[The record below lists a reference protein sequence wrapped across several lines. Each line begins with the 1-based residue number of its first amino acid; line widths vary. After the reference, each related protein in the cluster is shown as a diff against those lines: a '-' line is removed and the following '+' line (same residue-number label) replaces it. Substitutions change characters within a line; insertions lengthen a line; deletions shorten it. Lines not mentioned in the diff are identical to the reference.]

1 MNATFSTRLV
11 ALRAARHMTQ
21 EELSA
26 AAGVSR
32 SRIGVIETSGGRLP
46 HATTIARLAKALGV
60 KVSALMGDAAA
71 PPTEATP
78 LPADPG
84 AGPLTPEMLEH
95 MITQMSEQAR
105 QHRDEMLN
113 KLLAQ
118 LSEQAKQ
125 HRTELAVTK
134 RDARL
139 QADRTTSFLE
149 YSISTMS
156 STITTLKE
164 TIVELKQQ
172 VYGLQLTAGQRM
184 PTAEEQ
190 AYFDKQAAGQKKS
203 NPAGFKNYDSQP
215 VSLCLAA

>member
-1 MNATFSTRLV
+1 MDSTFGTRLA
-11 ALRAARHMTQ
+11 ALRAARHLTQ

-26 AAGVSR
+26 VAGVSR
-32 SRIGVIETSGGRLP
+32 GRIAVIEKACGSLP
-46 HATTIARLAKALGV
+46 HGTTIARLAKALGV
-60 KVSALMGDAAA
+60 KVSVLLGDATAPVIDPTPPAHA
-71 PPTEATP
+71 PPM
-78 LPADPG
+78 L
-84 AGPLTPEMLEH
+84 PEML
-95 MITQMSEQAR
+95 
-105 QHRDEMLN
+105 D

-125 HRTELAVTK
+125 HRTELAATK
-134 RDARL
+134 REARL

-203 NPAGFKNYDSQP
+203 NPAGFKNYDAQP